1 MTAVSIQSPQK
12 NALPLSDFFRD
23 AYRGSS
29 SLVIVTA
36 VFALGFGIC
45 SVLPVVDDRLLLGV
59 SVWGKPAKFFLSL
72 GVHLLTI
79 AWALSLVSPQLRR
92 AAGLRWAV
100 RLMIAAAIVE
110 LIYIVFRASLGEA
123 SHFNTGTPLNAALY
137 AIMGVGALTLTF
149 TAGFVGFR
157 IWRNRAGDIWRE
169 ATGFGLML
177 GAVLGTLTAG
187 YMSSLTGHGV
197 GGALGDATGLPFL
210 HWSTTGGDLRVAH
223 FVGLHAMQVL
233 PLAALSGKRSVV
245 YGVAVLVA
253 VLTALT
259 FVQAV
264 MGVPLLAG

>member
-1 MTAVSIQSPQK
+1 MTAVSNQGSQK
-12 NALPLSDFFRD
+12 NTLPLSDFFRD
-23 AYRGSS
+23 AYRGSPT
-29 SLVIVTA
+29 LVIVTA
-36 VFALGFGIC
+36 IFALGFGIC
-45 SVLPVVDDRLLLGV
+45 SALPVVDDRLLLGV
-59 SVWGKPAKFFLSL
+59 SVWEKPAKFFLSL
-72 GVHLLTI
+72 GIHLFTI
-79 AWALSLVSPQLRR
+79 AWALSLVSPELRR
-92 AAGLRWAV
+92 VAGLRWAV

-110 LIYIVFRASLGEA
+110 LIYIVFRAALGEA

-149 TAGFVGFR
+149 IAGYVGYR

-223 FVGLHAMQVL
+223 FVGLHAIQVL
-233 PLAALSGKRSVV
+233 PLAALSGKRGVV
-245 YGVAVLVA
+245 YGGAVVI
-253 VLTALT
+253 VILTGLT
-259 FVQAV
+259 FMQAV
-264 MGVPLLAG
+264 MGMPLFRG